1 MFCQTDLRYL
11 ASVFVDAASIRPSP
25 QEIAD
30 TMRILSREDLLP
42 FSLQQM
48 GPEGVIPRMGFQSMS
63 GEWRV
68 VLLGERF
75 DVSHHPTSVSAGN
88 MVGFAD
94 FCATA
99 AAKLSA
105 LLEHFRR
112 RAHRLAAV
120 QEGFLPEMSE
130 DGQKAVLGK
139 LMLLPPVFRQ
149 HAPFEWDWRVASIV
163 PRLIAGE
170 EEKCNTILTVK
181 RSAGRFHPPEGDEVA
196 FDRIRADIDV
206 NTAPDNTGAR
216 FGEREISDFFAKV
229 PTWHLEV
236 GEELM
241 ELIGLGAA
249 DGNGS

>member
-1 MFCQTDLRYL
+1 MFHQVRLRYL

-25 QEIAD
+25 QQIAD
-30 TMRILSREDLLP
+30 VMRILSSEDLLP
-42 FSLQQM
+42 FSIQQM
-48 GPEGVIPRMGFQSMS
+48 GPEGVIPRMGFQSGS

-68 VLLGERF
+68 LVLGERF
-75 DVSHHPTSVSAGN
+75 DVSHHPTSVTASN

-112 RAHRLAAV
+112 KAHRLAAV
-120 QEGFLPEMSE
+120 QEGFLPEMSP
-130 DGQKAVLGK
+130 DGQKAILEK

-149 HAPFEWDWRVASIV
+149 HSPFEWDWRVASVV
-163 PRLIAGE
+163 PRLIVGE

-216 FGEREISDFFAKV
+216 FGEREVADFCARV
-229 PTWHLEV
+229 PTWHKEV
-236 GEELM
+236 GEEFM
-241 ELIGLGAA
+241 RFVGLEAECGEEA
-249 DGNGS
+249 

>member
-1 MFCQTDLRYL
+1 
-11 ASVFVDAASIRPSP
+11 
-25 QEIAD
+25 
-30 TMRILSREDLLP
+30 
-42 FSLQQM
+42 
-48 GPEGVIPRMGFQSMS
+48 
-63 GEWRV
+63 
-68 VLLGERF
+68 
-75 DVSHHPTSVSAGN
+75 
-88 MVGFAD
+88 
-94 FCATA
+94 
-99 AAKLSA
+99 
-105 LLEHFRR
+105 
-112 RAHRLAAV
+112 
-120 QEGFLPEMSE
+120 MSE

-170 EEKCNTILTVK
+170 EEKCNTIRTVK

-241 ELIGLGAA
+241 ELIGLEAA